1 MTAKELRRIIKK
13 MADDTE
19 ILVGTAAILRV
30 ERKFTID
37 WKMQLIIIPK

>member
-1 MTAKELRRIIKK
+1 MTVKELKRIIKK

-30 ERKFTID
+30 ERKFTFD
-37 WKMQLIIIPK
+37 GKMQLILILK